1 MKHEILWLVGGFCV
15 AAGFVACLSGGFGVP
30 GGDIAV
36 MFPTLGYDGVD
47 DLRINGGGMLGIV
60 LILSGIGC
68 LVTANRNAWTHTN
81 GY

>member
-1 MKHEILWLVGGFCV
+1 MKHELLWLTGGLCV

-47 DLRINGGGMLGIV
+47 DLRVFGGGMLGIV
-60 LILSGIGC
+60 LIVSGIGL
-68 LVTANRNAWTHTN
+68 LVTANSSSWKQTN